1 MEKFWTSSM
10 ITKRKYENTEL
21 QLKKT
26 LDDKGTGMET
36 SP

>member
-10 ITKRKYENTEL
+10 ITKRKYENIVLTE
-21 QLKKT
+21 KT
-26 LDDKGTGMET
+26 LDDNGTGMET